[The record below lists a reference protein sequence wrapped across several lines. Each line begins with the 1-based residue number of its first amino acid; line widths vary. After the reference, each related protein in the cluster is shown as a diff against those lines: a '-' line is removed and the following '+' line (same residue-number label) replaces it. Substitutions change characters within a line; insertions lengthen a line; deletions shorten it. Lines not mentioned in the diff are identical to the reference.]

1 MRRKSKR
8 YILLPAA
15 LLVYMVIM
23 AFIAYPKYRGQ
34 ENWDE
39 YFLII
44 GIGLLLPV
52 LLFFIL
58 KRRQKIRD
66 KFTKMD

>member
-15 LLVYMVIM
+15 LLVYMAIM
-23 AFIAYPKYRGQ
+23 AFLAYPKYREHG
-34 ENWDE
+34 NWDE